1 MYQVTQKAI
10 IKIKFLSY
18 FCDPLIVDIKMLS
31 NVFHH
36 TRNIPWYL
44 LFMILALSDW
54 PRFHPPCC
62 VHLKG
67 RIVSERGDNSF
78 KMRWYLVAFGSDGG
92 IWVGG
97 LDVLT
102 PLSLVRNGIFPLR
115 VHRPS
120 QGDAHW
126 LPWEFL
132 SPSYAQ
138 SRPAPFALPPF
149 AHPKGAMRPRSGPV
163 RCSNVSDGSAPSIK
177 KESISIHVQM
187 EAHPPNMHGDILI
200 HLL

>member
-1 MYQVTQKAI
+1 MQ
-10 IKIKFLSY
+10 
-18 FCDPLIVDIKMLS
+18 
-31 NVFHH
+31 N
-36 TRNIPWYL
+36 
-44 LFMILALSDW
+44 FMIVSHAVPEIPKCWLS
-54 PRFHPPCC
+54 FHEPCR

-132 SPSYAQ
+132 SPSYYAH